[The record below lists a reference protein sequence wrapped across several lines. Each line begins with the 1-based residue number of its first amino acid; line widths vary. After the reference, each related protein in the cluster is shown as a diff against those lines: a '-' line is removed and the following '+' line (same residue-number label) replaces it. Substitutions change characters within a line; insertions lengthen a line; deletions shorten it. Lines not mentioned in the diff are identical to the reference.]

1 MKGSGR
7 ALAVL
12 PAWLA
17 AASCGA
23 IVGIDDVPVPV
34 GDSGIEP
41 TAPTAERDARGDVL
55 DIDIATEEA
64 RSEGPDGDGSDASTP
79 DGTSAAPAD
88 SSDSDSSTGDGGRD
102 AQSGDGAAARDA
114 GEAAAMDSS
123 ACSAQ
128 WNTYDDGCNACGI
141 AHCCDELATCEAP
154 DDAGVDKAGRTHCP
168 ALLYCIAGYTGT
180 LPPMH
185 GDPLCK
191 MDDHYLPSE
200 ESNADRAIACV
211 RSNCPVACNGL

>member
-1 MKGSGR
+1 MKCSGS

-12 PAWLA
+12 PALLA

-23 IVGIDDVPVPV
+23 IVGIGEVPVPR
-34 GDSGIEP
+34 GDSGIEA
-41 TAPTAERDARGDVL
+41 TAPMAERDAKGDVL
-55 DIDIATEEA
+55 GIDVVTEEA
-64 RSEGPDGDGSDASTP
+64 RSEDPVGDDGGATSHDAASDG
-79 DGTSAAPAD
+79 PAD
-88 SSDSDSSTGDGGRD
+88 RGGSDSSIGDGGRD
-102 AQSGDGAAARDA
+102 SQPGDGAMLDV
-114 GEAAAMDSS
+114 GEATVDSS

-128 WNTYDDGCNACGI
+128 WNKYDDGCNACGI
-141 AHCCDELATCEAP
+141 AHCCDELATCDAP
-154 DDAGVDKAGRTHCP
+154 DDAGVDNAGRTHCA
-168 ALLYCIAGYTGT
+168 ALLFCIAGYTGT

-211 RSNCPVACNGL
+211 RSSCPVACNGL